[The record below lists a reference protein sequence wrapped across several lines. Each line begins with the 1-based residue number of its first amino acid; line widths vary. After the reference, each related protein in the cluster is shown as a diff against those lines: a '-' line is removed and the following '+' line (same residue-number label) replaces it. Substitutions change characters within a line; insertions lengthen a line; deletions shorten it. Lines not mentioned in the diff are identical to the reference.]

1 MSPLNRAWGAPN
13 TVTCISSLL
22 FLRQC
27 DEVHEKDEHT
37 IMRMQC
43 ERARRDCI
51 ERCDVLDRH
60 EIVVHISQNAGND
73 NLLLDLQIE
82 SCHLGIR
89 SCRLLLQVA
98 MAALSISPLLTAA
111 FTRRTPSPVLIEH
124 SSNSVNSWILPYKGA
139 RLSLLNLALPLRI
152 PE

>member
-1 MSPLNRAWGAPN
+1 
-13 TVTCISSLL
+13 
-22 FLRQC
+22 
-27 DEVHEKDEHT
+27 
-37 IMRMQC
+37 MR
-43 ERARRDCI
+43 
-51 ERCDVLDRH
+51 LWYN
-60 EIVVHISQNAGND
+60 ISQNAGND

-139 RLSLLNLALPLRI
+139 KLSLLNLALPLRNPRAVLRTERTTVYPRRRGCLLQHALNRGRVSVLLTTQPSSAI
-152 PE
+152 VCSRSR